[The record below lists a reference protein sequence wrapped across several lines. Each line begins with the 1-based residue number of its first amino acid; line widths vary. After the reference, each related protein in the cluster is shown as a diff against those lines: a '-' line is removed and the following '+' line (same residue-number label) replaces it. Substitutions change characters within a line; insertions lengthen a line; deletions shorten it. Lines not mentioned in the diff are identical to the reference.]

1 VIIMKT
7 TLLVLTKNEI
17 EGLKIEMPKIN
28 RDWVDQIL
36 MVDDSS
42 DGSAEYARS
51 MGYEVYVQKKPGLR
65 NAYME
70 SWPLIRGDWVITISP
85 DGNSP
90 PEYIPSLIEKMR
102 EGYDMVIGSR
112 YYGGA
117 KSDDDDVFTK
127 FGNWLFTSTVNVL
140 FDANFTDVMTMYRI
154 YNKNL
159 FNILELDKEST
170 YKAYEKMFF
179 TKIGVEPILSTRAVK
194 EKLKVGEIFCHEP
207 PRIGGERELQI
218 VRWGLAYMLQI
229 IIERLTPRR
238 LKPRI

>member
-1 VIIMKT
+1 MKT

-36 MVDDSS
+36 VVDNSS

-70 SWPLIRGDWVITISP
+70 SWPLIRGDWVITMSP

-117 KSDDDDVFTK
+117 KSDDDDVFTA
-127 FGNWLFTSTVNVL
+127 FGNWLFTSTVNFL

-154 YNKNL
+154 YRKNL

-170 YKAYEKMFF
+170 YKAYEKIFF
-179 TKIGVEPILSTRAVK
+179 TKIGVEPILSARFAK
-194 EKLKVGEIFCHEP
+194 GKLKLGEIFCHEP
-207 PRIGGERELQI
+207 PRIGGVRKLQV

-229 IIERLTPRR
+229 LIERLTPRR
-238 LKPRI
+238 LKPSI